1 MKKKEKLEPLD
12 YLVRK
17 FGLSAKKVG
26 EYFSAKTVANSAV
39 SEKYQTPKRILPGM
53 YVYADGLIYP
63 EIIEGRQVK
72 AVVGYVEWETV
83 YAVCLKEKKNLP
95 WSSDHLK
102 IDEPRDMINCLI
114 ATTMKWLYENQYSL
128 VSITSG
134 QKATAKILAV
144 AKQKRKNAEAAQ
156 WCHNYAEDGVR
167 KGEAFLPSLDELEK
181 LYENKKVINK
191 SLKALNA
198 GDFDGW
204 YWSSTESDDNIKV
217 WLFGMIEGQSYRI
230 VKSFNYYSVRPV
242 IAIEL

>member
-1 MKKKEKLEPLD
+1 MKKKEKLKPLD

-17 FGLSAKKVG
+17 FGLSARKIG

-39 SEKYQTPKRILPGM
+39 SGKYQTPKRILPGM

-83 YAVCLKEKKNLP
+83 YAICLKEKRNLP
-95 WSSDHLK
+95 WSSDHLAV
-102 IDEPRDMINCLI
+102 EVSRNMTSGQI
-114 ATTMKWLYENQYSL
+114 ATTMRLDIVYPYSL
-128 VSITSG
+128 VFITNG

-144 AKQKRKNAEAAQ
+144 AKQKRKNAEAAR
-156 WCHNYAEDGVR
+156 WCHNYAEDGIR

-198 GDFDGW
+198 GEFDGW
-204 YWSSTESDDNIKV
+204 YWSSTEYTNTRGWFFCMV
-217 WLFGMIEGQSYRI
+217 YGQSGWI
-230 VKSFNYYSVRPV
+230 SKSFKYYSVRPV